1 MNVAVG
7 FNPLRIARA
16 PPRRGQRRLKTTEST
31 RHSSVAARDGGPVS
45 TRPWVKTHGYI
56 LSAADAAKTTATLA
70 AGNPSSD
77 FSTSQVTL
85 LSMFDRILILSA
97 SVGNGH
103 VTAAEALKNAFEM
116 RGLAR
121 EVRHEDTLSFT
132 NPLFSRLYGRAY
144 IDLVNNLPEVLGWM
158 YDQLDEPWKNEKR
171 RLFFDKL
178 NTQPFVKMVR
188 EYAPDWIV
196 CTHFLPAEIISD
208 LKGKGK
214 MSCPQA
220 IVVTDLDMH
229 ALWLCRNFEH
239 YFVALDET
247 KHYLE
252 MLGFPA
258 ERVTVTGIPID
269 PKFSENKPKREI
281 RSKYGLDPELPTV
294 ILSLGGFGVGR
305 IEPLIGSLRSIST
318 PVQILAMCG
327 RNDELREKLSQAADP
342 RVIPVGYTRDMD
354 EYMSAADVI
363 VGKPGGLTTCEAL
376 AKGLV
381 FVIVNPIPGQE
392 ERNSDHLLENG
403 CAIRSN
409 NPTTLGYKIEQ
420 LLSDKE
426 RMNSMCENARRFA
439 RPNAAF
445 DIADAL
451 GRIER

>member
-1 MNVAVG
+1 
-7 FNPLRIARA
+7 
-16 PPRRGQRRLKTTEST
+16 
-31 RHSSVAARDGGPVS
+31 
-45 TRPWVKTHGYI
+45 
-56 LSAADAAKTTATLA
+56 
-70 AGNPSSD
+70 
-77 FSTSQVTL
+77 
-85 LSMFDRILILSA
+85 MFDRILILSA

-103 VTAAEALKNAFEM
+103 VTAAEALKRAFEM

-121 EVRHEDTLSFT
+121 EVRHEDTLKLT
-132 NPLFSRLYGRAY
+132 NSLFRRLYGKAY

-188 EYAPDWIV
+188 EYDPDWIV

-220 IVVTDLDMH
+220 IVVTDFDMH

-247 KHYLE
+247 RHHLE
-252 MLGFPA
+252 TLGFPA
-258 ERVTVTGIPID
+258 DRISVTGIPID
-269 PKFSENKPKREI
+269 PKFGDEKPKAEMRA
-281 RSKYGLDPELPTV
+281 KLGLDPQLPTV

-305 IEPLIGSLRSIST
+305 MDSLLDSLRSVSA

-327 RNDELREKLSQAADP
+327 RNEELRDKLAAAGDA
-342 RVIPVGYTRDMD
+342 RLIPVGYTREMD
-354 EYMSAADVI
+354 EYMSASDLI

-409 NPTTLGYKIEQ
+409 NPATLGYKIER
-420 LLSDKE
+420 LLCDDGK
-426 RMNSMCENARRFA
+426 MNTMRENAKRFA
-439 RPNAAF
+439 RPDAAF
-445 DIADAL
+445 AIADKLAAISEASASP
-451 GRIER
+451 R